1 LARAL
6 DPTRFDRRVHARASL
21 LRLLLGVVVAVMC
34 SFVALAEEDAVL
46 AGTDAPL
53 RSEESIPP
61 WEPPELVYECDEGQ
75 NPTANAVFVEEG
87 PVVDGKLDDAVWE
100 KARVIRDLTQVEP
113 VFCAKP
119 SFASEIRI
127 LTDGEKLYLSI
138 RAYDPEPEKIVA
150 NRMARSET
158 FFYDD
163 NFTILL
169 DTFHDRQNGFFFQV
183 NPNGGRRD
191 GTFARDVFEENWD
204 GIWFGDARITPDGWT
219 AEVEIPF
226 KTLPFR
232 PGADDWGLQL
242 FRRVRRMNE
251 ENRWA
256 DPSLQRFGIN
266 MSRAGTLTG
275 MSVAQQG
282 IGLDVVPT
290 FSFGASI
297 DGQGQDNYPNPTV
310 PPQQPGARDFDD
322 HAELRAEPSFDA
334 FYRVTPG
341 LLASVTANTDFA
353 QTEIDDVQVNLNRF
367 ALFFPEKREFF
378 LRDTGIFQFADLEG
392 RDGILPFFSRR
403 IGLQDTRRGPR
414 DVRLLG
420 GGRLTGRVGRFNIG
434 FIDIQQDRNIQSQPP
449 NGVGG
454 RISDR
459 HGENLAVA
467 RVSANILEESNVG
480 VLLTHGD
487 PDSDQENLLAGAD
500 FNYRSSQLVK
510 DRFVSAN
517 LWFQQEWK
525 GGSYGR
531 QETAWGAT
539 LSYPNDKVRWKLRFR
554 DVGANFDPA
563 LGFVNRRNIR
573 RYDVEYRY
581 RWRTQRRLVRTWDL
595 SLRGDITTNR
605 EDAIETV
612 NLYVPFKATS
622 QVDDSIELLFYFTH
636 DRPDFVF
643 YLADHIGIMPGRYQS
658 VSGILRIATSQ
669 HRKIRFRLHT
679 GIGGLFDGSGVRVAP
694 LIEWRPSRHL
704 LLSLEYDARTFWGI
718 TSCNGPANDPGV
730 PRNCTRAVASPDVK
744 KRNFSIQL
752 VRARFQVAFTPDIIW
767 STLIQYD
774 NSSESAR
781 FQTRLRWIVEPGREF
796 FVVVGQNLDAK
807 PGDFRVRETQP
818 TAKVR
823 WTFRF

>member
-1 LARAL
+1 MARAL
-6 DPTRFDRRVHARASL
+6 DPTRFDCCAHARVWL
-21 LRLLLGVVVAVMC
+21 VRLLLGVLVAVTC
-34 SFVALAEEDAVL
+34 SSGGLAADDEEAALV
-46 AGTDAPL
+46 T
-53 RSEESIPP
+53 EESVPP
-61 WEPPELVYECDEGQ
+61 GDPPALVYECEKGQ
-75 NPTANAVFVEEG
+75 DPTAHAVFVEEG
-87 PVVDGKLDDAVWE
+87 PTVDGKLDDPVWE

-275 MSVAQQG
+275 MNVAQQG

-290 FSFGASI
+290 FSFGASH

-310 PPQQPGARDFDD
+310 PPQQPGMRDFDD

-403 IGLQDTRRGPR
+403 IGLQDTRSGPR

-449 NGVGG
+449 NGRGG

-459 HGENLAVA
+459 DGENLAVA

-510 DRFVSAN
+510 DRFVSGN
-517 LWFQQEWK
+517 LWFQQEWN

-554 DVGANFDPA
+554 DVGANFNPA

-573 RYDVEYRY
+573 RYDGEYRY
-581 RWRTQRRLVRTWDL
+581 RWRTQRSLVRTWDL
-595 SLRGDITTNR
+595 SVLGDITTNR

-612 NLYVPFKATS
+612 NIFVPFKITS

-636 DRPDFVF
+636 DRPDRVF

-658 VSGILRIATSQ
+658 VSGILRIETSQ
-669 HRKIRFRLHT
+669 HRKVRFRLHT

-704 LLSLEYDARTFWGI
+704 LLSLEYDVRTFWGV
-718 TSCNGPANDPGV
+718 TSCDGPANDPGI
-730 PRNCTRAVASPDVK
+730 PRNCTRAGPSPDVG
-744 KRNFSIQL
+744 KRDFTIHL
-752 VRARFQVAFTPDIIW
+752 ARARFQVAFTPDIIW
-767 STLIQYD
+767 STLVQYD

-781 FQTRLRWIVEPGREF
+781 FQTRLRWIVEPGREL